1 MILKKHLILKIG
13 NNFRKFILLISG
25 IAIIQAVTIYDLE
38 ICSNSMK
45 LEGRSCSLVKKL
57 KITYLGNYLLDNYK
71 DLKQFLYQRSLSG
84 MIVDDV
90 NESRKRF
97 KELKSGFN
105 FFYQPG
111 TRKNAGFILLSRGNP
126 ESGGEPTVELWDLN
140 NQLLIHKWDFDMN
153 QILSKTI
160 VDTNKADSIYFM
172 NPLLL
177 EDGSLIVNDI
187 RPGGPL
193 IKISLNGTVE
203 KVNVE
208 YKFHH
213 SLNMDNKGNIYV
225 PIAMRNKM
233 PRVDID
239 LAPLELED
247 QGFAILDKDLNI
259 KKVYSISK
267 IYEKSGLD
275 YLLYSRHPSH
285 DPFHINDVEPFITE
299 NDTNIVLISLR
310 SSSSIIAFDMK
321 SEEIKWMIQGYFNR
335 QHDVD
340 ILDNEG
346 RFISIFDNNV
356 IKGVKDEGNRFVTIK
371 NLPSLRD
378 NESKDFYIYSFPS
391 KQFLEDNLII
401 ETEDF
406 DFFDNKD
413 FIPITNTAGQSEM
426 ILKNNSVFIE
436 ESNHGR
442 SFEYDFKRRKLL
454 WEFINRNNITNNY
467 YRKSWSRRYKNISQ
481 NLLKLLNNR
490 NSNY

>member
-1 MILKKHLILKIG
+1 MILKKELYLKLG
-13 NNFRKFILLISG
+13 NNIRKFILLISG
-25 IAIIQAVTIYDLE
+25 IAILQAITIYDQE
-38 ICSNSMK
+38 ICSNAMK
-45 LEGRSCSLVKKL
+45 SRGRSCSLVEKL
-57 KITYLGNYLLDNYK
+57 KITYLGNYLLDNYQ

-97 KELKSGFN
+97 KKLKSGFN

-111 TRKNAGFILLSRGNP
+111 TRKKAGYILLSRGDP
-126 ESGGEPTVELWDLN
+126 KLAGEPSIELWDLN
-140 NQLLIHKWDFDMN
+140 NQLLIHKWDFDMD
-153 QILSKTI
+153 QILSNTI

-187 RPGGPL
+187 RPGSPL
-193 IKISLNGTVE
+193 MKISLNGTVE

-208 YKFHH
+208 YKYHH
-213 SLNMDNKGNIYV
+213 SLNMDNQGNIYV

-239 LAPLELED
+239 VAPLELED

-259 KKVYSISK
+259 KKVYSMSEIF
-267 IYEKSGLD
+267 ENAGLD

-321 SEEIKWMIQGYFNR
+321 SEKIKWMIQGYFNR

-346 RFISIFDNNV
+346 KFITIFDNNV
-356 IKGVKDEGNRFVTIK
+356 IKGVNEKGNRFVTIN
-371 NLPSLRD
+371 NLPSIKGND
-378 NESKDFYIYSFPS
+378 FEDFYIYSFPS
-391 KQFLEDNLII
+391 KQVLENNLII
-401 ETEDF
+401 KSEDF
-406 DFFDNKD
+406 SFFDNKD
-413 FIPITNTAGQSEM
+413 MIPTTNTAGQSEM
-426 ILKNNSVFIE
+426 ILENNSVFIE

-442 SFEYDFKRRKLL
+442 SFEYDFNKKELL
-454 WEFINRNNITNNY
+454 WEFINRDNITNNY

-481 NLLKLLNNR
+481 NLLKLLKKEAK
-490 NSNY
+490 SL